1 MKKHLLA
8 RRGEGALKHSHNQ
21 GFTLAEVLITLG
33 IIGVVAAL
41 TLPILIG
48 NYKKTAYVTGL
59 QKAYSVLN
67 NMTKNA
73 MAKDEVSTFIDT
85 DLGQAWNEGYGGADN
100 FENQLR
106 SFFPNAVEFF
116 KNKYYSQLYCQ
127 KQYKNSIDVSNCQY
141 DDRKGLSRVS
151 FNSNCVLSS
160 DSILYCFRVNR
171 IDPQDGDREFAGS
184 AAPFTDYGFAR
195 QIMVDVNGF
204 KRPNQLGRDI
214 FFFAIG
220 AKSGKVVPD
229 GSIAVY
235 KDYYVNSASRGC
247 ANVSDPRSK
256 KACEAAQEA
265 QAQSQYDSYL
275 THYYHCFTSEYS
287 SKYNY
292 YNQYCSDKIVNDGWK
307 MNY

>member
-1 MKKHLLA
+1 M
-8 RRGEGALKHSHNQ
+8 GGGQSLKLSHSQ

-73 MAKDEVSTFIDT
+73 MAKDEVSTFIDS

-106 SFFPNAVEFF
+106 RFFPNAVEFF
-116 KNKYYSQLYCQ
+116 KNEHYCSLYCR
-127 KQYKNSIDVSNCQY
+127 KLYKNSIDVSNCEY
-141 DDRKGLSRVS
+141 DRRKGLSRVS

-235 KDYYVNSASRGC
+235 KDYYVNSAYRGC

-256 KACEAAQEA
+256 KACEAAKEA
-265 QAQSQYDSYL
+265 QAQSEYDSYL

>member
-1 MKKHLLA
+1 MQKHLLA
-8 RRGEGALKHSHNQ
+8 RRGEGALKHSHSQ

-67 NMTKNA
+67 NMTKTA

-85 DLGQAWNEGYGGADN
+85 DLGQAWNERYEGADD

-116 KNKYYSQLYCQ
+116 KNKYYSQLYCPRE
-127 KQYKNSIDVSNCQY
+127 YSDVSGCQY
-141 DDRKGLSRVS
+141 YGSTGLQSLTYS
-151 FNSNCVLSS
+151 NNNCVLSS
-160 DSILYCFRVNR
+160 DSILYCFAISSG

-184 AAPFTDYGFAR
+184 AAPDSDYGFAR

-235 KDYYVNSASRGC
+235 KDYYVNSAYNGC
-247 ANVSDPRSK
+247 ADVSDPRSK

-265 QAQSQYDSYL
+265 QAQSKYDSHL
-275 THYYHCFTSEYS
+275 TYYNYCFTSEYS
-287 SKYNY
+287 SKYDS

>member
-1 MKKHLLA
+1 M
-8 RRGEGALKHSHNQ
+8 GGGQSLKLSHSQ

-85 DLGQAWNEGYGGADN
+85 DLGQAWNEGYGGVDN

-106 SFFPNAVEFF
+106 SSFPNAVEFF
-116 KNKYYSQLYCQ
+116 KKKYYSQLYCQ
-127 KQYKNSIDVSNCQY
+127 NRSDVSSCQY
-141 DDRKGLSRVS
+141 YGSTGLQSLTFS
-151 FNSNCVLSS
+151 SNNCVLSS
-160 DSILYCFRVNR
+160 DSILYCFAISYG
-171 IDPQDGDREFAGS
+171 IDPQDGDREFTGS
-184 AAPFTDYGFAR
+184 AAPDSDYGFAR

-235 KDYYVNSASRGC
+235 KDYYVNSAYNGC
-247 ANVSDPRSK
+247 ADVSDPRSK
-256 KACEAAQEA
+256 KACEAAKEA
-265 QAQSQYDSYL
+265 QAQSEYDSYL

>member
-1 MKKHLLA
+1 M
-8 RRGEGALKHSHNQ
+8 
-21 GFTLAEVLITLG
+21 
-33 IIGVVAAL
+33 
-41 TLPILIG
+41 IG

-141 DDRKGLSRVS
+141 DDRKGLSGVS

-184 AAPFTDYGFAR
+184 AAPGSSYGFAR

-235 KDYYVNSASRGC
+235 KDYYVNSAYYGC

-256 KACEAAQEA
+256 KACEAAKEA

-292 YNQYCSDKIVNDGWK
+292 YNQYCSDRIVNDGWK

>member
-1 MKKHLLA
+1 
-8 RRGEGALKHSHNQ
+8 
-21 GFTLAEVLITLG
+21 
-33 IIGVVAAL
+33 
-41 TLPILIG
+41 
-48 NYKKTAYVTGL
+48 
-59 QKAYSVLN
+59 
-67 NMTKNA
+67 

-85 DLGQAWNEGYGGADN
+85 DLGQAWDKGSYSVDA
-100 FENQLR
+100 FENELR
-106 SFFPNAVEFF
+106 RFFPNAVEFF

-127 KQYKNSIDVSNCQY
+127 KLYKNSSDVSNCQY
-141 DDRKGLSRVS
+141 DRRKGLSRVS
-151 FNSNCVLSS
+151 FTSNCVLSS
-160 DSILYCFRVNR
+160 DSILYCFNIGYGAQNGGQ
-171 IDPQDGDREFAGS
+171 IDPHDGDREFAGS
-184 AAPFTDYGFAR
+184 AAPFTNYGFAR

-214 FFFAIG
+214 FFFAIS

-235 KDYYVNSASRGC
+235 KDYYVNSAYRGC

-256 KACEAAQEA
+256 KACEAAKEA
-265 QAQSQYDSYL
+265 QAQSEYDSYL

>member
-1 MKKHLLA
+1 
-8 RRGEGALKHSHNQ
+8 
-21 GFTLAEVLITLG
+21 
-33 IIGVVAAL
+33 
-41 TLPILIG
+41 
-48 NYKKTAYVTGL
+48 
-59 QKAYSVLN
+59 
-67 NMTKNA
+67 MTKNA

-85 DLGQAWNEGYGGADN
+85 DLGQAWNEGSEGVDN

-116 KNKYYSQLYCQ
+116 KNKYYSQLYCPRE
-127 KQYKNSIDVSNCQY
+127 YSDVSGCQY
-141 DDRKGLSRVS
+141 YGSTGLQSLTYS
-151 FNSNCVLSS
+151 NNNCVLSS
-160 DSILYCFRVNR
+160 DSILYCFAISSG
-171 IDPQDGDREFAGS
+171 IDPQDGDREFEGS
-184 AAPFTDYGFAR
+184 AIPDSNYGFAR

-235 KDYYVNSASRGC
+235 KDYYVNSAYYGC

-265 QAQSQYDSYL
+265 QAQSEYDSHL
-275 THYYHCFTSEYS
+275 TYDNYCFTSEYS
-287 SKYNY
+287 SEYDS
-292 YNQYCSDKIVNDGWK
+292 YNQYCSDKIINDGWK

>member
-1 MKKHLLA
+1 MKKHLLV
-8 RRGEGALKHSHNQ
+8 RRREGALKHSHNQ

-85 DLGQAWNEGYGGADN
+85 DLGQAWNEGSEGVDN

-116 KNKYYSQLYCQ
+116 KNKDYSQLYCPIE
-127 KQYKNSIDVSNCQY
+127 YSDVSGCQY
-141 DDRKGLSRVS
+141 YGSTGLQSLTYS
-151 FNSNCVLSS
+151 NNNCVLSS
-160 DSILYCFRVNR
+160 DSILYCFDFSSG
-171 IDPQDGDREFAGS
+171 IDPKDGDREFEGMIT
-184 AAPFTDYGFAR
+184 PMMDYGFAR

-235 KDYYVNSASRGC
+235 KDYYVNSAYYGC

-265 QAQSQYDSYL
+265 QAQSEYDSHL
-275 THYYHCFTSEYS
+275 TYDNYCFTSEYS
-287 SKYNY
+287 SEDDSR
-292 YNQYCSDKIVNDGWK
+292 NQYCSDKIINDGWK

>member
-1 MKKHLLA
+1 
-8 RRGEGALKHSHNQ
+8 
-21 GFTLAEVLITLG
+21 LITLG

-41 TLPILIG
+41 TLPTLIG
-48 NYKKTAYVTGL
+48 NYKKTVYVTGL

-67 NMTKNA
+67 NMTKTA
-73 MAKDEVSTFIDT
+73 MAKDDVSTFIDT
-85 DLGQAWNEGYGGADN
+85 DLGQAWDKGYDGADN

-106 SFFPNAVEFF
+106 SFFPNAVDFF
-116 KNKYYSQLYCQ
+116 KHIHYCRLYCQ
-127 KQYKNSIDVSNCQY
+127 KLYNDSNASNCLY
-141 DDRKGLSRVS
+141 DYRKGLSSVS
-151 FNSNCVLSS
+151 FDSNCVLSS
-160 DSILYCFRVNR
+160 DNILYCFNVGSGNQNGGQ
-171 IDPQDGDREFAGS
+171 IDPQDGDREFAGKI
-184 AAPFTDYGFAR
+184 APMMEYGFAR

-204 KRPNQLGRDI
+204 RQPNQLGRDI

-235 KDYYVNSASRGC
+235 KDYYVNSARVGC

-256 KACEAAQEA
+256 KACEAAKEA

-292 YNQYCSDKIVNDGWK
+292 YNQYCSDRIVNDGWK

>member
-1 MKKHLLA
+1 MKKHLLVH
-8 RRGEGALKHSHNQ
+8 REEGALKHSHNQ

-85 DLGQAWNEGYGGADN
+85 DLGQAWNEGSEGVDN

-106 SFFPNAVEFF
+106 SFFPNAVGFF
-116 KNKYYSQLYCQ
+116 KNKDYSQLYCPIE
-127 KQYKNSIDVSNCQY
+127 YSDVSGCQY
-141 DDRKGLSRVS
+141 YGSTGLQSLTYS
-151 FNSNCVLSS
+151 NNNCVLSS
-160 DSILYCFRVNR
+160 DSILYCFAISSG
-171 IDPQDGDREFAGS
+171 IDPQDGDREFEGMIT
-184 AAPFTDYGFAR
+184 PMMDYGFAR

-235 KDYYVNSASRGC
+235 KDYYVNSAYYGC

-265 QAQSQYDSYL
+265 QAQSEYDSHL
-275 THYYHCFTSEYS
+275 TYDNYCFTSEYS
-287 SKYNY
+287 SEYDS
-292 YNQYCSDKIVNDGWK
+292 YNQYCSDKIINDGWK

>member
-1 MKKHLLA
+1 M
-8 RRGEGALKHSHNQ
+8 
-21 GFTLAEVLITLG
+21 
-33 IIGVVAAL
+33 
-41 TLPILIG
+41 IG

-67 NMTKNA
+67 NMTKTA

-85 DLGQAWNEGYGGADN
+85 DLGQAWDKGSYSVDA
-100 FENQLR
+100 FENELR
-106 SFFPNAVEFF
+106 RFFPNAVEFF

-127 KQYKNSIDVSNCQY
+127 KLYKNSSDVSNCQY
-141 DDRKGLSRVS
+141 DRRKGLSRVS
-151 FNSNCVLSS
+151 FTSNCVLSS
-160 DSILYCFRVNR
+160 DSILYCFNIGYGAQNGGQ
-171 IDPQDGDREFAGS
+171 IDPHDGDREFAGS
-184 AAPFTDYGFAR
+184 AAPMMEYGFAR

-235 KDYYVNSASRGC
+235 KDYYVNSAYRGC

-256 KACEAAQEA
+256 KACEAAKEA
-265 QAQSQYDSYL
+265 QAQSEYDSYL